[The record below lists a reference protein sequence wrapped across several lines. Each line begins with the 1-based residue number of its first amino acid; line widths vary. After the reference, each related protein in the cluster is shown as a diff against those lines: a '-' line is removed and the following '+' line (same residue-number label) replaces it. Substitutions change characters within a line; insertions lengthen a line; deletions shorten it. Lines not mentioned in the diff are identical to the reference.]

1 MLSRL
6 FLRGLKYVLGIVMLI
21 LHLHRLIKLSE
32 QSVSFFYFMV
42 DHKDVQI
49 MFKSTLFIRS

>member
-1 MLSRL
+1 M
-6 FLRGLKYVLGIVMLI
+6 LGIVMLI